1 MRQLLGRKAGK
12 RVKTAVPCVIED
24 AAADWLVRKH
34 SGLTADE
41 QNGLALWLAEEP
53 RHQAVFTR
61 LERAWEQLNRPRQEG
76 AADLALVELTRRRHR
91 RFRRKVTAV
100 SATLAVAAVL
110 AFALFP
116 SPAPAPVTA
125 ATLTAVVHPD
135 ARRLPDG
142 SVVELNA
149 GAQFAYNFTGT
160 ERDVSLT
167 KGEALFSVA
176 HDKVHPFIVAAG
188 GIKVRAVGTAFNV
201 RLRSDA
207 VDILVT
213 EGRVKVDVPG
223 SDEPIYV
230 AAGERTTV
238 AMENGSME
246 DGSGPME
253 VNHASADEVRQEL
266 AWHSQRIE
274 FTHAPLSEVVEIFN
288 RENALKIRIG
298 DGSIRDLQITGIYW
312 ADDPEGFLRLLKSGL
327 DLRTER
333 MESQVVLRA
342 P

>member
-1 MRQLLGRKAGK
+1 VSAEDRRAIQ
-12 RVKTAVPCVIED
+12 D

-41 QNGLALWLAEEP
+41 QSELALWLAEDT
-53 RHQAVFTR
+53 RHQAVFAQ
-61 LERAWEQLNRPRQEG
+61 LEWTWQQLNRPREEG
-76 AADLALVELTRRRHR
+76 SADLALIELTRRRHR
-91 RFRRKVTAV
+91 RFRRKVASV

-110 AFALFP
+110 AVVFYPAP
-116 SPAPAPVTA
+116 APAPAPVA
-125 ATLTAVVHPD
+125 APNPIAVVHPD
-135 ARRLPDG
+135 AHRLPDG

-149 GAQFAYNFTGT
+149 GAQFAYNFTGM
-160 ERDVSLT
+160 ERDVHLT

-213 EGRVKVDVPG
+213 EGRVQVDVPG
-223 SDEPIYV
+223 SDDPIYV
-230 AAGERTTV
+230 SAGERTTV
-238 AMENGSME
+238 ALV
-246 DGSGPME
+246 DGAGPME
-253 VNHASADEVRQEL
+253 VNHATADDVQQVL
-266 AWHSQRIE
+266 AWHSKRIE
-274 FTHAPLSEVVEIFN
+274 FTHAPLSEVVDIFN

-312 ADDPEGFLRLLKSGL
+312 ADDPEGFLRLLQKVL